1 MPNDTPS
8 DTILD
13 ETPARALKFLGAVST
28 NRAVRAIL
36 AKRGYSQSDHERGWQ
51 LTLKASGYRR
61 PVPVVLDTPASR
73 DAIAEIDAW
82 DEPNFRVAR
91 AALVGDF
98 PEQHAFV
105 FQDLAPQTGVAAVAS
120 VTTFLDRLDELES
133 GKDRK
138 ATRKVDQAALA
149 KLASRGIDAAERA
162 RLRKLLETARGPSA
176 EAPTDAEQ
184 AGEPAADETEPREAK
199 LALWRWYVEWREV
212 ARADIKRK
220 DHLIQL
226 GMAERKAPAKRLKM
240 PTAPVRPADH

>member
-13 ETPARALKFLGAVST
+13 ETPARALKFLGAAST
-28 NRAVRAIL
+28 NRAIRAVL
-36 AKRGYSQSDHERGWQ
+36 AKRGYTQADHDRGWQ
-51 LTLKASGYRR
+51 LTLEAAGYRR
-61 PVPVVLDTPASR
+61 PAPVVLDSPAAVS
-73 DAIAEIDAW
+73 AIAAIDAW

-91 AALVGDF
+91 AALAGDF

-120 VTTFLDRLDELES
+120 VTTFLDRLDALEN

-138 ATRKVDQAALA
+138 ATRKTDHAALA
-149 KLASRGIDAAERA
+149 KLSSRGIDDAERA
-162 RLRKLLETARGPSA
+162 RMRKLLGTARGPSA
-176 EAPTDAEQ
+176 EVPADAEPVPE
-184 AGEPAADETEPREAK
+184 AGVDETEQREAK
-199 LALWRWYVEWREV
+199 LALRRWYVEWREV

-226 GMAERKAPAKRLKM
+226 GMAERKAPAKRIKM
-240 PTAPVRPADH
+240 PVGPT